1 METLRPIFQKAQD
14 GDVNAYGIIVQR
26 FQDMAVGYG
35 YAILGDFHLAEDVA
49 QEAFVEAYQHIT
61 KVSSPFAF
69 PGWLRKIL
77 FKHCDRYLR
86 RRRLDTV
93 SMDTLV
99 TDVPSNRPPPDVEV
113 EDREMKETIKRGYA
127 DAAGTGAHRGL
138 DVLYGRL
145 CS

>member
-1 METLRPIFQKAQD
+1 
-14 GDVNAYGIIVQR
+14 
-26 FQDMAVGYG
+26 
-35 YAILGDFHLAEDVA
+35 
-49 QEAFVEAYQHIT
+49 
-61 KVSSPFAF
+61 
-69 PGWLRKIL
+69 
-77 FKHCDRYLR
+77 
-86 RRRLDTV
+86 
-93 SMDTLV
+93 MDTLV

>member
-1 METLRPIFQKAQD
+1 METLRPIFQKTQD

-69 PGWLRKIL
+69 PGWLRKDPIQA
-77 FKHCDRYLR
+77 LR
-86 RRRLDTV
+86 PIPAPQTV
-93 SMDTLV
+93 
-99 TDVPSNRPPPDVEV
+99 
-113 EDREMKETIKRGYA
+113 GYGVYGYVGHGCSLKQT
-127 DAAGTGAHRGL
+127 AARC
-138 DVLYGRL
+138 R
-145 CS
+145 S